1 MTMAAVTMIAATMA
15 AATMAA
21 VSMAAA
27 TMTAATMTA
36 ATMAAVAQ
44 APVMLG
50 QAATVTLEVARLVAP
65 SVAHMAA
72 PTVAR
77 MVALTE
83 VGTVPFL
90 MDPHLEVMDS
100 PTIATTLTSN
110 LDLRSVSI
118 QQATQH
124 PPTAEADITMVDS
137 GVMAL
142 TLETS
147 RPASATCMEA

>member
-1 MTMAAVTMIAATMA
+1 MAAATMIAATMA
-15 AATMAA
+15 AATMI
-21 VSMAAA
+21 AA
-27 TMTAATMTA
+27 TMAAVTMAAVTMTA

-44 APVMLG
+44 APVMLD
-50 QAATVTLEVARLVAP
+50 QAATVTLEAP
-65 SVAHMAA
+65 SVALMAA

-90 MDPHLEVMDS
+90 MDPHLEAMDS